1 MTIDLKKI
9 ITEYPDCL
17 QNSQKLKDVILN
29 VYPQCSQG
37 LVRVIV
43 SFVEEKFVEEISSAK
58 SVSKA
63 MCSRWKKLLEDKYG
77 YSQRLVEQAANL
89 WSSAFNKKCP
99 QFNLQD
105 FTIKNGVL
113 TKYKGNSSSVAIPN
127 GVTIIDEYAFSDC
140 TSLTSIT
147 IPNSVMRIGPDAFS
161 GCTSLT
167 SITIPDGV
175 MRIDERTFR
184 GCTSLT
190 SITIPNSVMRIG
202 PDAFSGCTSLTS
214 ITIPDGVMRIDERT
228 FRGCTSLTDIT
239 IPESVREIGWMAF
252 SECTSLSRINIPY
265 GVTEIDKYTFEGC
278 SSLWEITIPNRV
290 TEIGEYAFA
299 KCTSLTSITIP
310 DSVTEIGP
318 DVFGGCSRLEWVYFE
333 DIYRWYLADREWG
346 DPSEAISCNLLAN
359 SSVALKTLMQ
369 HNDRTWLRLPSPY
382 RSNH

>member
-17 QNSQKLKDVILN
+17 QNSQKLKAVISDLF
-29 VYPQCSQG
+29 PQCSQG
-37 LVRVIV
+37 LVRILV

-190 SITIPNSVMRIG
+190 
-202 PDAFSGCTSLTS
+202 
-214 ITIPDGVMRIDERT
+214 
-228 FRGCTSLTDIT
+228 DIT

-299 KCTSLTSITIP
+299 KCTSLTRITIP